1 MDWLVGFILL
11 LACFGAGATGAIFP
25 PGEWYERLQ
34 RPSWTPPNWM
44 FPVVWTSLYILMALA
59 GGMVAQKDGG
69 GIALACWALQITM
82 NSLWTP
88 VFFGLRRMREALFV
102 MAGLWVSVLAMVTTH
117 ASVDIVAGILL
128 LPYLIWVTVAGA
140 LNVAMV
146 RLNRDVRPLRIDQ
159 LP

>member
-88 VFFGLRRMREALFV
+88 VFLACAVCAKRFLSWLACGYPFWLWSPRMHL
-102 MAGLWVSVLAMVTTH
+102 
-117 ASVDIVAGILL
+117 
-128 LPYLIWVTVAGA
+128 
-140 LNVAMV
+140 
-146 RLNRDVRPLRIDQ
+146 
-159 LP
+159 